1 MSARSKSKPRSSR
14 RPSDTALVAGVFG
27 RELRELALP
36 DEKGNVPDERLS
48 SPEKARELYEK
59 LRELD
64 ESNALNR
71 TYVQDLMDFVPPY
84 DQGELEERGQ
94 GDRFNVNYG
103 MGASIRND
111 SVGAFIDLWTS
122 PENLMMIP
130 LSETV
135 DAEFRGT
142 WEEIINEEVSRTT
155 RAWDS
160 GLPNYMGLADVEVT
174 HGVGIAFFDDTDSW
188 FWDYTGLDDMK
199 FPKGTKAVA
208 EKVEVC
214 GARRLLS
221 LDMLLSKV
229 EGEPDEDGRVGG
241 WHKASVLKLVA
252 NAVPQDARYDD
263 PEALQREIKAN
274 QLWAHNVLESVP
286 VIYMW
291 VREYDGSYSVYV
303 AAEDSSVL
311 TEEGDREV
319 WLCKLR
325 SEFRNVNQLLHIFPY
340 SVGSKLEIATIRGLG
355 YFIYEACMADN
366 ILRCKMNDTAR
377 AAASQ
382 WFQPESAEQAQDLEF
397 IDVGAGTIVP
407 PGLKPL
413 MQPTGARLDQS
424 IIAALQEG
432 KGVME
437 RYSGAFARAEY
448 LKRSATGRSN
458 TIDSAGALE
467 HFSQINAFAVNL
479 HFPVLDKL
487 YREQVRRMFKRPQTG
502 LAKELVD
509 EMLERIKARGVPDEA
524 LDAIDFKRI
533 KAVRPFGNGSRAGR
547 ALAYDM
553 GSQLFSSWDPVG
565 QEAYIYDRTLDIFGA
580 ERGQRYAKRPG
591 QARPHVDVKL
601 AMLENNDLAEGV
613 DVDPVPG
620 ENALVHLPVHLDHVE
635 AGMALV
641 EEGRM
646 DLMQWTVEN
655 VPFMDHIAKT
665 LDTATVHESLIPE
678 LNKHRQRAQQLGAAI
693 ENGLRE
699 IQKLK
704 RDMALQQGGMAPQSP
719 EDAAGAPAMPEV
731 DPQTGQPVQAA
742 VDPKAEL
749 LARVSDTKVQNM
761 IRESQA
767 RMAAVARRT
776 EAQIAIDKQKAMAK
790 IALMDAETAAKLR
803 RAQMN

>member
-1 MSARSKSKPRSSR
+1 MSSKTRSKPGSNR
-14 RPSDTALVAGVFG
+14 RPSDSALVAGVFG
-27 RELRELALP
+27 RELRDLALP
-36 DEKGNVPDERLS
+36 DESGNAPQERLT
-48 SPEKARELYEK
+48 SPEKARQLYGK
-59 LRELD
+59 LKELD
-64 ESNALNR
+64 DPNALNR
-71 TYVQDLMDFVPPY
+71 TYVQDMMDFVPPY
-84 DQGELEERGQ
+84 DQGDLEERGQ

-142 WEEIINEEVSRTT
+142 WEETINEEVSRTT

-160 GLPNYMGLADVEVT
+160 GLPNYMGLADLEVT
-174 HGVGIAFFDDTDSW
+174 HGVAVAFFDDTDSW
-188 FWDYTGLDDMK
+188 LWDYTGLDDMK

-214 GARRLLS
+214 GARRLLP
-221 LDMLLSKV
+221 LDFLLSKV
-229 EGEPDEDGRVGG
+229 EGEPGGDGRVGG
-241 WHKASVLKLVA
+241 WHKESVLRLVA

-263 PEALQREIKAN
+263 HEALQREIKAN
-274 QLWAHNVLESVP
+274 QVWARNVLESVP

-291 VREYDGSYSVYV
+291 IREYDGSYSVYV
-303 AAEDSSVL
+303 AAEDAAVI
-311 TEEGDREV
+311 TDGGDDEV

-340 SVGSKLEIATIRGLG
+340 SIGSKMEIGTIRGLG

-382 WFQPESAEQAQDLEF
+382 WFQPESAEQAQDFEF
-397 IDVGAGTIVP
+397 IDLGAGTIVP

-413 MQPTGARLDQS
+413 QQPTGARLDQS

-487 YREQVRRMFKRPQTG
+487 YREQVYRMFKRPQTG

-509 EMLERIKARGVPDEA
+509 EMRERIRERGVPDEV
-524 LDAIDFKRI
+524 LDSIDFKRI

-553 GSQLFSSWDPVG
+553 GSQLFASWDPVG
-565 QEAYIYDRTLDIFGA
+565 QESYVYDRTLDIFGA

-591 QARPHVDVKL
+591 QARPHVDIKL
-601 AMLENNDLAEGV
+601 AMLENNDLDEGV
-613 DVDPVPG
+613 DIDPVPG
-620 ENALVHLPVHLDHVE
+620 ENALVHLAVHLDHVE
-635 AGMALV
+635 SGMQLV
-641 EEGRM
+641 EDGRM
-646 DLMQWTVEN
+646 ELMDWTVRN
-655 VPFMDHIAKT
+655 VPFRDHIAKT
-665 LDTATVHESLIPE
+665 LETATVHESLVPE
-678 LNKHRQRAQQLGAAI
+678 LNKHVQRAQQFSAVI

-699 IQKLK
+699 IQKMK
-704 RDMALQQGGMAPQSP
+704 RDMALQQGGIAPPDGQGGV
-719 EDAAGAPAMPEV
+719 ARPEV
-731 DPQTGQPVQAA
+731 DPETGEPVQGQE
-742 VDPKAEL
+742 DPKAAL
-749 LARVSDTKVQNM
+749 LARVSETKVQNM

-776 EAQIAIDKQKAMAK
+776 EAQIAVDKQKAMAK

-803 RAQMN
+803 RASMN